1 MLPVFGTV
9 ESIIDQNSKELLKRW
24 FSRTIRLGM
33 DLNRSSMFTPYSEDI
48 SKITNLTLGTQF
60 IAFLT
65 INDVRLL
72 LPDPNYIGSDKRS
85 PEVKQDNKM
94 PIITPSSSS
103 AQSSKP
109 ADSHQ

>member
-85 PEVKQDNKM
+85 PEVKQE
-94 PIITPSSSS
+94 TPSSSS